1 MCVTLKKFAENE
13 TLETKDIKNLN
24 DNIGDTFLISERLTY
39 SSQNYSLLD
48 IGGEILIGKMDKHI
62 VIFFKIML

>member
-1 MCVTLKKFAENE
+1 MCITLKKLAENE

-39 SSQNYSLLD
+39 SSRNYSLLD
-48 IGGEILIGKMDKHI
+48 IGREILIGKMDKHI

>member
-24 DNIGDTFLISERLTY
+24 DNIGDTSLISERLTY
-39 SSQNYSLLD
+39 SSRNYSLLD
-48 IGGEILIGKMDKHI
+48 IGGEILIGKDG
-62 VIFFKIML
+62 